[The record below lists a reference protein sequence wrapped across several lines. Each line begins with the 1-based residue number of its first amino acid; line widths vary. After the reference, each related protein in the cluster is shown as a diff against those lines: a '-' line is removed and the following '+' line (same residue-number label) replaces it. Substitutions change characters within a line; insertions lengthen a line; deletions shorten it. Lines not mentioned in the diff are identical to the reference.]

1 MGYFVTMISPDYFDF
16 RWSWYRPILNRQEQ
30 PSDCCNVEV
39 RRLPIRISGQ
49 DAGDYIPY
57 AVDASIDQAIST
69 SLRRLQDYAIQYM
82 VRGEKVS
89 AHKLP
94 QMNARTREMVAY
106 LRKQNPHLS
115 RDLLHHWCADPQ
127 GAIALLQVCEVLWEQ
142 GWKQDLADA
151 APWVSAVNVLLLKLI
166 RNAVA
171 SLPNEEEATT
181 NHVMLNVLGDLYVW
195 ALQVFLKRYLEG
207 VVEVRRIANYESMM
221 LPATPMV
228 FLHHQPDISLLADD
242 SLIIR
247 AYGLEPE
254 IVPQL
259 RYLRAKV
266 GAKNEGGIL
275 ALLAK
280 EQLGAHLLRRTWAR
294 LSLWKL
300 AVQSGHGAWM
310 RWVLNAKQLDQL
322 LAGQSQPDAASIEN
336 LRQFKDEPVATWLL
350 AQLEGGRTQ
359 QNADEPW
366 LRDGITLM
374 AFRVFD
380 EDVKVE
386 VARRKAERVW
396 VDKNAGVS
404 GTKQTRS
411 TGGLRGKHGLR
422 SASGAKSNEGFEKAW
437 QDGELV
443 LIQADVTKA
452 LHSGKAL
459 SLRHGCLRVEWSD
472 YLIRMHAL
480 SSADAEA
487 YLAEEFLPGVL
498 TVVERYDGLF
508 LDECSASG
516 CLLRGPVLNLVEAG
530 IGLRHS
536 MRQWCLS
543 KSTRDGIDASE
554 IYFPALS
561 MCLDITG
568 EWTYAEQTHAKFG
581 QHRVAF
587 ALAVPQVDAG
597 VTRDT
602 SIGQL
607 IDMRDNKLGLKPV
620 GGVRVEAVA
629 TGTGQTVQM
638 LHNAGFILTAAA
650 VTELTSVLAD
660 KANINNFHPDEKQLE
675 GILSGYR
682 LPRCGLEL
690 LTMQRHGVE
699 NEPPWLLMKVGKPSL
714 AGVDVDI
721 FELLDTDSETAQ
733 LIVNQGLRQ
742 WAS

>member
-1 MGYFVTMISPDYFDF
+1 MISPDYFDF

-30 PSDCCNVEV
+30 PSDRCNVEV

-57 AVDASIDQAIST
+57 AVDASIEQAIST

-94 QMNARTREMVAY
+94 QTNVRIREMVAY
-106 LRKQNPHLS
+106 LRKQNPHIS

-127 GAIALLQVCEVLWEQ
+127 GATALLQVCEVLWEQ
-142 GWKQDLADA
+142 GWKQDQADA
-151 APWVSAVNVLLLKLI
+151 APWVPAVNVLLLKLI

-171 SLPNEEEATT
+171 SLPKEEEVTT
-181 NHVMLNVLGDLYVW
+181 NHVMLNVVGDLYVW
-195 ALQVFLKRYLEG
+195 ALQAFLKRYLEG

-266 GAKNEGGIL
+266 GTKNEGGIL

-280 EQLGAHLLRRTWAR
+280 EPLGAHLLRRTWAR

-310 RWVLNAKQLDQL
+310 RWVLNAKRLDQL

-336 LRQFKDEPVATWLL
+336 LRQFKDEPVAAWLL
-350 AQLEGGRTQ
+350 AQLEGGRAQ
-359 QNADEPW
+359 QNADQPW

-380 EDVKVE
+380 EDIKVE

-396 VDKNAGVS
+396 VDK
-404 GTKQTRS
+404 KQGASSSKQVRN
-411 TGGLRGKHGLR
+411 TGGLRAKHGLR
-422 SASGAKSNEGFEKAW
+422 GVSGSKGDEEFEKAW

-443 LIQADVTKA
+443 LIQPDVTKA

-459 SLRHGCLRVEWSD
+459 SLRHGCLRIEWSD

-480 SSADAEA
+480 SGTDAKT

-516 CLLRGPVLNLVEAG
+516 CLLRGPVLDLVRVG
-530 IGLRHS
+530 IRLRHS

-554 IYFPALS
+554 VMLPALS

-568 EWTYAEQTHAKFG
+568 EWTYAEQTHAKLG
-581 QHRVAF
+581 QFRVAF

-602 SIGQL
+602 GIGQL
-607 IDMRDNKLGLKPV
+607 IDMRDKKLGLKPV

-660 KANINNFHPDEKQLE
+660 KASIRNFHPDQKQLE
-675 GILSGYR
+675 NVLSSYR

-690 LTMQRHGVE
+690 LVMQRHDIE
-699 NEPPWLLMKVGKPSL
+699 NEMPWLLIKVGKPSL
-714 AGVDVDI
+714 GGVDVDV
-721 FELLDTDSETAQ
+721 FELLDADSDVAQ
-733 LIVNQGLRQ
+733 LIVNQGLGQ

>member
-1 MGYFVTMISPDYFDF
+1 MISPDYFDF

-94 QMNARTREMVAY
+94 QMNARIREMVAY
-106 LRKQNPHLS
+106 LRKQNPHIS

-127 GAIALLQVCEVLWEQ
+127 GATALLQVCEVLWEQ
-142 GWKQDLADA
+142 GWKQDQADA
-151 APWVSAVNVLLLKLI
+151 APWVPAVNVLLLKLI

-171 SLPNEEEATT
+171 SLPNEEEVTT

-195 ALQVFLKRYLEG
+195 ALQAFLKRYLEG

-221 LPATPMV
+221 LPVTPMV

-266 GAKNEGGIL
+266 GTKNEGGIL

-280 EQLGAHLLRRTWAR
+280 EPLGAHLLRRTWAR

-300 AVQSGHGAWM
+300 AVQSGHGTWM
-310 RWVLNAKQLDQL
+310 RWVLNAKRLDQL
-322 LAGQSQPDAASIEN
+322 LAGQSQPDTASIEN
-336 LRQFKDEPVATWLL
+336 LRQFKDEPVAAWLL
-350 AQLEGGRTQ
+350 AQLESGRAQ
-359 QNADEPW
+359 QKTDEPW
-366 LRDGITLM
+366 LHDGITLM

-396 VDKNAGVS
+396 VDKKPKAS
-404 GTKQTRS
+404 GPKHTRS
-411 TGGLRGKHGLR
+411 NGGLRAKHGLR
-422 SASGAKSNEGFEKAW
+422 GATGSKSDEGFEKAW

-459 SLRHGCLRVEWSD
+459 SLRHGCLRVEWSN

-480 SSADAEA
+480 SGADAES
-487 YLAEEFLPGVL
+487 YLAGEFLPGVL
-498 TVVERYDGLF
+498 AVVERFDGLF

-516 CLLRGPVLNLVEAG
+516 CLLRGPVLDLVKAG
-530 IGLRHS
+530 IGLRHN

-543 KSTRDGIDASE
+543 KSTRDGIDE
-554 IYFPALS
+554 TEVLLPALS

-568 EWTYAEQTHAKFG
+568 EWTYAEQAHAKFG
-581 QHRVAF
+581 QYRVAF

-597 VTRDT
+597 VTRDA

-607 IDMRDNKLGLKPV
+607 IDVRDSKLGLKPV

-629 TGTGQTVQM
+629 TGTGETVQM

-660 KANINNFHPDEKQLE
+660 KASIRDFRPHEKQLE
-675 GILSGYR
+675 GVLDGYR
-682 LPRCGLEL
+682 LPRGGLEL
-690 LTMQRHGVE
+690 LVMQRHGIE

-714 AGVDVDI
+714 AGVDVDV
-721 FELLDTDSETAQ
+721 FELLDADSETAQ
-733 LIVNQGLRQ
+733 LIINQGLRQ
-742 WAS
+742 WSS